1 MAQLAGSDDDGHAD
15 DRDEAAKVQSQPLAA
30 KPVEH
35 KASHRK
41 PDKGNPAS
49 AIDAVSIS
57 LRQAYESTLHEEI
70 PDSFLDLLRKLD

>member
-1 MAQLAGSDDDGHAD
+1 MAQLAGSDDEGHAD
-15 DRDEAAKVQSQPLAA
+15 ETMKSQSNPISPQPMEKQAVHG
-30 KPVEH
+30 KTG
-35 KASHRK
+35 KDS
-41 PDKGNPAS
+41 PAS